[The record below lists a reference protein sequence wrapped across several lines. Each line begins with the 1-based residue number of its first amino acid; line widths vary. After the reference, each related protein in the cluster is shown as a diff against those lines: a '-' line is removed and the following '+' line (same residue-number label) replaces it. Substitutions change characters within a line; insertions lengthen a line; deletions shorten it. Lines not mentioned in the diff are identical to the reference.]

1 MSKTFKLGRIVV
13 AKEVDELMKH
23 SPMFSRFVT
32 TSLGRYANCDWGDSS
47 DEDKA
52 ANDAAIDSGERIFA
66 SYGHEKSKKHKKIWI
81 ITEADRKVTT
91 ILFPDQY

>member
-1 MSKTFKLGRIVV
+1 MSKTFKLGHIVV
-13 AKEVDELMKH
+13 TKEVDELMKQ
-23 SPMFSRFVT
+23 SPMFSRFVSF
-32 TSLGRYANCDWGDSS
+32 SLGRYANCDWGDSS

-66 SYGHEKSKKHKKIWI
+66 SYGHEKSKKHKKIRI

>member
-13 AKEVDELMKH
+13 TKEVDELMKQ
-23 SPMFSRFVT
+23 SPMFNRFTMV
-32 TSLGRYANCDWGDSS
+32 SLARYANGDWGDSS

>member
-1 MSKTFKLGRIVV
+1 MNKTFGLGHVV
-13 AKEVDELMKH
+13 ITREVEDSMKQN
-23 SPMFSRFVT
+23 PLFRRFVLL
-32 TSLGRYANCDWGDSS
+32 SLNRYSNCDWGDSS

-66 SYGHEKSKKHKKIWI
+66 SYGNEKSKKHKKIWI

-91 ILFPDQY
+91 ILFPEQY